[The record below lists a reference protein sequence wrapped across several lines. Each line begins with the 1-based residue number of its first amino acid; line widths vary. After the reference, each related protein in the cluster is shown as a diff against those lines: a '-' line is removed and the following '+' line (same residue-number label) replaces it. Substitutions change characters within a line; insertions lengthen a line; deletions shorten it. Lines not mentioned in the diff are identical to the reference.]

1 MLISC
6 NSDVTGKRDFQKL
19 KNDKSGYFAP
29 CDDNHLYAVSFEN
42 HSIKKDTINFELLY
56 LHQFNLF
63 SQLIDIDYR
72 KDEML
77 PKDELETIANIGEEM
92 RPVEKIRQDLK
103 YARVNY
109 RYEDE

>member
-42 HSIKKDTINFELLY
+42 HSIKKDTINNVMDNKYINFIWY
-56 LHQFNLF
+56 
-63 SQLIDIDYR
+63 SYSSY
-72 KDEML
+72 
-77 PKDELETIANIGEEM
+77 
-92 RPVEKIRQDLK
+92 EKIISNLLLK
-103 YARVNY
+103 GNIIC
-109 RYEDE
+109 